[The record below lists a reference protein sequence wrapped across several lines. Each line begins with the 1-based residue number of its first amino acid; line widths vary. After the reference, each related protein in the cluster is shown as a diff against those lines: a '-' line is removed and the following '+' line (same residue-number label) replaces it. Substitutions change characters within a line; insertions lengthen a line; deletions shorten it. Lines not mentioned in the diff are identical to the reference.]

1 MTQTYEN
8 LPKILKL
15 LLQLV
20 FGALIG
26 GIYRIAKF
34 LETKNMVTLIAGVLN
49 FVGLGLVF
57 WIVDLFTELTQG
69 KITFLAD

>member
-8 LPKILKL
+8 LPKIVKL
-15 LLQLV
+15 ILQLV

-57 WIVDLFTELTQG
+57 WIVDLFTELTKG

>member
-57 WIVDLFTELTQG
+57 WIVDLFTELTKG